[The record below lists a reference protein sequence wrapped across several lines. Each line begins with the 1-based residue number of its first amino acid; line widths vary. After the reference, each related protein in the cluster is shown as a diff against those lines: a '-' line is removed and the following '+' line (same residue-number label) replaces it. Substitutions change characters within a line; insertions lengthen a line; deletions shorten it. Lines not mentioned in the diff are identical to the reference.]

1 MEGTPENLLDEKTK
15 LEARKRRGQQR
26 MRWLDGI
33 INSTDKSLSKPGR
46 CRRTGKPGL
55 ACSSPR
61 GLKEVDTT
69 ERLNNHHYHLMVGKI

>member
-46 CRRTGKPGL
+46 C
-55 ACSSPR
+55 
-61 GLKEVDTT
+61 
-69 ERLNNHHYHLMVGKI
+69 